1 VPSSPAP
8 EDRPAATDEV
18 RRDVDGEAEGVL
30 RDAEDVLRG
39 PDELVT
45 KIDSLVQP
53 ADQPENAV
61 LVDESRVVRWTGP
74 LFALFSLI
82 LLPWT
87 IYLGES
93 LPSRQLSPHY
103 DVAWTGF
110 DVILLIGLATTAYFA
125 LRRSRYLAISAS
137 AAAALLV
144 VDAWFDVMT
153 TPANQVVE
161 SIVLAAVVELPLAA
175 VCLWLS
181 LHTQQLAERRI
192 TLLLARRRW
201 SRRRRLREAPEQR

>member
-1 VPSSPAP
+1 MPAAPSSEPSQSTAG
-8 EDRPAATDEV
+8 DA
-18 RRDVDGEAEGVL
+18 L
-30 RDAEDVLRG
+30 RDADEVLRA
-39 PDELVT
+39 PDELVD

-53 ADQPENAV
+53 ADEPENAV
-61 LVDESRVVRWTGP
+61 LVDESRIVRWTGP

-103 DVAWTGF
+103 DVAWAGF

-125 LRRSRYLAISAS
+125 LRRSRYLAVSAS
-137 AAAALLV
+137 ATAALLV

-153 TPANQVVE
+153 TPANQVAE

-181 LHTQQLAERRI
+181 LHTEQLAERRI

-201 SRRRRLREAPEQR
+201 GRRRQPREAPQQR